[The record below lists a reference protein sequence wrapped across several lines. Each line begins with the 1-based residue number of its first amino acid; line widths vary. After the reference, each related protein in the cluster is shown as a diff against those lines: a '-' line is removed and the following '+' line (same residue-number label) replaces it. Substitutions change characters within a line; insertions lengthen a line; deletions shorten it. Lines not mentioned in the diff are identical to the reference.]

1 MAAILHAAWPDWTRP
16 LPAREDARD
25 GPGTSGRATGAIL
38 PDNATKTRFAVAL
51 LAAVATLLPW
61 AAGRAQDA
69 AGAGARRADELQT
82 FINPDAKDTQ
92 TRLDLLIHTLN
103 EVNQKLVGVTF
114 NQRYGDRIRMER
126 VMVPNVNADLIP
138 TWLFTPRNLD
148 AGRRYPVIVAV
159 HGGFHYSLDEEFFG
173 FIERFVREG
182 YVVVFPE
189 YRGSRGYGKE
199 WYDAQE
205 YGSGDVDDV
214 LSAANHFAEKPFV
227 DGGRIGIV
235 GRSRGGMVTL
245 LAIQKQPKRF
255 RSAVA
260 VVPLTDF
267 LMYMAYKPEYRRQ
280 EVAKEPHFKG
290 LPFDNLQAYIDASPV
305 MHVEK
310 IEAPLLLHATTY
322 DRTVPHQVH
331 AERFV
336 EALRAHGKK
345 YEYKLYE
352 HAPGGHGYSEGDSP
366 QAVDS
371 LNRIV
376 EFLGRYL
383 K

>member
-1 MAAILHAAWPDWTRP
+1 MFRISHRLRAALLLSVLAIAP
-16 LPAREDARD
+16 LPSEAQ
-25 GPGTSGRATGAIL
+25 GVP
-38 PDNATKTRFAVAL
+38 PDT
-51 LAAVATLLPW
+51 
-61 AAGRAQDA
+61 
-69 AGAGARRADELQT
+69 RRADELQT

-92 TRLDLLIHTLN
+92 TKLDLLQHTLY
-103 EVNQKLVGVTF
+103 EVNQKLVALTF
-114 NQRYGDRIRMER
+114 HQRYGDRIRMDR

-138 TWLFTPRNLD
+138 TWVFTPN
-148 AGRRYPVIVAV
+148 AMPSGRKYPAIVAV

-182 YVVVFPE
+182 YVVMFPE

-205 YGSGDVDDV
+205 YGAGDVDDV
-214 LSAANHFAEKPFV
+214 LSAAQHIARKPYV
-227 DGGRIGIV
+227 DGSRLGIV

-245 LAIQKQPKRF
+245 LAIEKQPKLF
-255 RSAVA
+255 KAAVD
-260 VVPLTDF
+260 VVGLADF

-290 LPFDNLQAYIDASPV
+290 LPFDNLQAYIDSSPI
-305 MHVEK
+305 MHVAK
-310 IEAPLLLHATTY
+310 IETPLLIHATTH
-322 DRTVPHQVH
+322 DRTVPHTLH
-331 AERFV
+331 SERLV
-336 EALRAHGKK
+336 EALKAHGKK

-352 HAPGGHGYSEGDSP
+352 RAPGGHGYSEGDSP
-366 QAVDS
+366 EAIDS

-376 EFLGRYL
+376 AFLDEHL